1 MSRGQI
7 PFTEVGRWRRAKSK
21 CRGGWNQGFC
31 FIGNSEMSRTRSKVT
46 VWWAIG
52 FFEKSGLK
60 IKIGVKNRVPALYVL
75 PVCLSSLFIQRRCAC
90 PYTDQRLPPGRT
102 ISAHTPGSFNMHVQI
117 LREAFRRVE
126 VHPLS
131 RSVRRDS

>member
-1 MSRGQI
+1 MEVLALSRGQI

-75 PVCLSSLFIQRRCAC
+75 PGCLSSLFIQRRCAC
-90 PYTDQRLPPGRT
+90 PYTDQRLPPVEPYPRICPVHST
-102 ISAHTPGSFNMHVQI
+102 CMYRSC
-117 LREAFRRVE
+117 EAFRRVE
-126 VHPLS
+126 VHPS
-131 RSVRRDS
+131 RGL